1 LCPDNAVFLLQLIC
15 KFSMASANRATTVR

>member
-1 LCPDNAVFLLQLIC
+1 LCLDKALFLSQLIC